1 MSIPVEYE
9 AAPAAKKEL
18 LSQTA
23 TKRSRIAFFGIFGI
37 QNLGNECTLQAI
49 LHNARKRLPCE
60 DIYVISF
67 NPDDTSRRHN
77 VAAFAVSQQ
86 NFTGVVRRGGFWGG
100 LAKLLRICRR
110 VPGEL
115 MDWFTAIKTLRGT
128 DLVVMTGTGMLTDYM
143 TTASGFPYDVFRWTA
158 AARLAGCKVRFVGVG
173 VGPIYGRLSRWLITT
188 ALSLADYRSFR
199 DQNSKNRIKKN
210 GFDSDNDPVFPDLA
224 FSLAPDILPRR
235 LNDKRHIRE
244 VGLGVMDHRDIHL
257 WNSNEHQA
265 QYSAYLEKMCDF
277 VLWLVERKYAI
288 RILQGDAK
296 HDASTRAELRAR
308 LEKRRIRYDQAGIT
322 DEGSATVEELIA
334 QIAEVDIVV
343 SPRFHNLLL
352 GLMLN
357 IPAVSISYDP
367 KNDSLLEGVGLGKY
381 CQPLAE
387 LDLQKL
393 IDQFVELEARGDEVK
408 PMIEKKAKEYR
419 NLLEEQYDLI
429 FRELERLP
437 TNSIASQPTTQ
448 GRGGLHEASR

>member
-1 MSIPVEYE
+1 MSMPVDYE
-9 AAPAAKKEL
+9 AASPAENKLVSPAA
-18 LSQTA
+18 T
-23 TKRSRIAFFGIFGI
+23 RRPRVAFFGIFGI

-49 LHNARKRLPCE
+49 LHNARKRLPAGE
-60 DIYVISF
+60 IYGISF
-67 NPDDTSRRHN
+67 KPDDTLRRHKLT
-77 VAAFAVSQQ
+77 AIAVSQQ
-86 NFTGVVRRGGFWGG
+86 NFAGVVRRGG
-100 LAKLLRICRR
+100 LAKLLRLCRR

-115 MDWFTAIKTLRGT
+115 MDWVKAIKALRGT

-173 VGPIYGRLSRWLITT
+173 VGPIYGRLSRWLITS

-210 GFDSDNDPVFPDLA
+210 GFDSDNDPVFPDLV
-224 FSLAPDILPRR
+224 FSLSPDSLPQRR
-235 LNDKRHIRE
+235 NRKRQARQ

-257 WNSNEHQA
+257 WNSSEHQA
-265 QYSAYLEKMCDF
+265 QYAGYLDTMCEF
-277 VLWLVERKYAI
+277 VSWLVEHRYEV

-296 HDASTRAELRAR
+296 HDASTRAELKAR
-308 LEKRRIRYDQAGIT
+308 LEEKGIHYDQAGII

-334 QIAEVDIVV
+334 QIAQVDIVV

-381 CQPLAE
+381 CQPLSE
-387 LDLQKL
+387 LKMQRL
-393 IDQFVELEARGDEVK
+393 IDQFTDLEARSDEVK
-408 PMIEKKAKEYR
+408 PMIEKKSNEYR
-419 NLLEEQYDLI
+419 DLLEQQYELI
-429 FRELERLP
+429 FGD
-437 TNSIASQPTTQ
+437 I
-448 GRGGLHEASR
+448 

>member
-1 MSIPVEYE
+1 MSIPVDYQ
-9 AAPAAKKEL
+9 AAATEKNL
-18 LSQTA
+18 LSSTA
-23 TKRSRIAFFGIFGI
+23 TRKPRIAFFGIFGI

-49 LHNARKRLPCE
+49 LYNIRKRLPGE
-60 DIYVISF
+60 DIYAISF

-77 VAAFAVSQQ
+77 LAAVAVSQQ
-86 NFTGVVRRGGFWGG
+86 NPAGVLRWGG
-100 LAKLLRICRR
+100 LWRGPAKLLRICLRILY
-110 VPGEL
+110 EL
-115 MDWFTAIKTLRGT
+115 MNWFTAIKTLRGT

-143 TTASGFPYDVFRWTA
+143 TTALGFPYHVFRWTA
-158 AARLAGCKVRFVGVG
+158 AARLAGCKVQFVGVG

-210 GFDSDNDPVFPDLA
+210 GFDSDQDPVFPDLV

-235 LNDKRHIRE
+235 LNDKRQIRK
-244 VGLGVMDHRDIHL
+244 VGLGVMDHQDIHL

-277 VLWLVERKYAI
+277 VFWLVEHNYAI
-288 RILQGDAK
+288 RILQGDVK
-296 HDASTRAELRAR
+296 YDASTRAELRAR
-308 LEKRRIRYDQAGIT
+308 LEKRGIRYDQAGII
-322 DEGSATVEELIA
+322 DEGSTTVEELIA

-387 LDLQKL
+387 LDLQRL
-393 IDQFVELEARGDEVK
+393 IDHFIELEARGDELK

-429 FRELERLP
+429 FGELEHLP
-437 TNSIASQPTTQ
+437 KRSIASQPTA
-448 GRGGLHEASR
+448 RGPRGLHETSR

>member
-1 MSIPVEYE
+1 VSIPVAYD

-18 LSQTA
+18 LSETA

-49 LHNARKRLPCE
+49 LHNIRKRLPGE
-60 DIYVISF
+60 DIYAISF
-67 NPDDTSRRHN
+67 NPDDTSQRHSLR
-77 VAAFAVSQQ
+77 AFPVSQQ
-86 NFTGVVRRGGFWGG
+86 DFSGVVRRAGLWGK
-100 LAKLLRICRR
+100 LAKAVRICRR
-110 VPGEL
+110 VPAEL
-115 MDWFTAIKTLRGT
+115 MDWFHAIRTLRGT

-143 TTASGFPYDVFRWTA
+143 ATASGFPYDVFRWTA
-158 AARLAGCKVRFVGVG
+158 AARLASSKVRFVGVG

-210 GFDSDNDPVFPDLA
+210 GFDSDKDPVFPDLV

-235 LNDKRHIRE
+235 LDDKRQIRE

-265 QYSAYLEKMCDF
+265 QYSAYLETMCDF
-277 VLWLVERKYAI
+277 VSWLVERKYAV

-308 LEKRRIRYDQAGIT
+308 LEKRGIRYDQAGIT
-322 DEGSATVEELIA
+322 DEGSTTVEALIA

-352 GLMLN
+352 GLMLS
-357 IPAVSISYDP
+357 IPTVSISYDP

-387 LDLQKL
+387 LDLQRL
-393 IDQFVELEARGDEVK
+393 IDQFTELEARGNEVK
-408 PMIEKKAKEYR
+408 PMIGQKAKEYR
-419 NLLEEQYDLI
+419 SLLEEQYDLI
-429 FRELERLP
+429 FGEWERLP
-437 TNSIASQPTTQ
+437 RKSVATQPTAQ
-448 GRGGLHEASR
+448 GPGGLHEASR